1 MTRPRAALSGA
12 AADQFE
18 IELCQPVEHG
28 QHQTPVRGR
37 SVGHASA
44 RDRNLACFFSVDRRE
59 RVQQIAGR
67 ASRVTNHHV
76 AGADL
81 PICLSNRGSCSPSVL
96 ALLATSPLTR

>member
-44 RDRNLACFFSVDRRE
+44 RDRNPAFFFSVDRRK
-59 RVQQIAGR
+59 RVQQIAGQ
-67 ASRVTNHHV
+67 ASRVTNQSRRRGRSAFATEAAA
-76 AGADL
+76 AGRSWL
-81 PICLSNRGSCSPSVL
+81 F
-96 ALLATSPLTR
+96 SPLRH